1 MSQYRERVE
10 SIYLIAIVLSI
21 AGGLGAS
28 ILRLPPL
35 IGFLAAGFIMS
46 ALGLEQIPF
55 IDYIAELGVT
65 TLLFTIGL
73 KLNPHDIAR
82 PRVVGTATAHA
93 VVNTIVFAGLFAL
106 FAIVGWTGLL
116 YIGIAAS
123 FSSTVF
129 VCRSWKSIAAA
140 ARRWGVFPL
149 VCWFCKTSLRWV
161 FLWCL
166 LVPPRSCGHCFC
178 L

>member
-65 TLLFTIGL
+65 TLLL
-73 KLNPHDIAR
+73 
-82 PRVVGTATAHA
+82 
-93 VVNTIVFAGLFAL
+93 
-106 FAIVGWTGLL
+106 
-116 YIGIAAS
+116 
-123 FSSTVF
+123 
-129 VCRSWKSIAAA
+129 RS
-140 ARRWGVFPL
+140 V
-149 VCWFCKTSLRWV
+149 
-161 FLWCL
+161 
-166 LVPPRSCGHCFC
+166 
-178 L
+178 